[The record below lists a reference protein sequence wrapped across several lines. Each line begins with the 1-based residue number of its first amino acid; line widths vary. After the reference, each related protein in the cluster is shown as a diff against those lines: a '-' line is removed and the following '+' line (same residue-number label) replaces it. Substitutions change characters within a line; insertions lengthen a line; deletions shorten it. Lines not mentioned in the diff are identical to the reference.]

1 MFFAFKAAMFS
12 RAITLLEYIMVYIN
26 ARDSTF
32 RTVDEFDKIIFTVC
46 IRARLSTF
54 LASIMDIQT
63 TIEPSIYKASSRE

>member
-46 IRARLSTF
+46 IRAPLNF
-54 LASIMDIQT
+54 LGINYGHTDHNRA
-63 TIEPSIYKASSRE
+63 IYL